1 MKIIDG
7 RGQHTKVMEK
17 ENLEKVKVFFSEYPS
32 KTQTDCSKYT
42 GLSLVTIRKHLKTL
56 GYL

>member
-1 MKIIDG
+1 MKIKDG
-7 RGQHTKVMEK
+7 RGQHTKTMARI
-17 ENLEKVKVFFSEYPS
+17 NLEKVKDFFNEHPN